1 MGTLKKAALILL
13 ILCSCVGCDQVTKSV
28 ARNHLVSSSPIYLME
43 GVFRLQFSENAG
55 AFMSLGRGLPESV
68 RFWLLIICVGVAL
81 TGMLQFVLFSREM
94 DRFSVTAAALIIGG
108 GFSNLLDRL
117 YNDGLVVDFLNA
129 GIGPVR
135 TGIFNL
141 ADVAIM
147 AGSGML
153 VYWSLFVKKPRRSAG
168 PITDRSE

>member
-1 MGTLKKAALILL
+1 MGTLKKAALVVL
-13 ILCSCVGCDQVTKSV
+13 ILCSCVGCDQVTKSM
-28 ARNHLVSSSPIYLME
+28 ARNHLASSSPITLME
-43 GVFRLQFSENAG
+43 DVFRLQYSENPG
-55 AFMSLGRGLPESV
+55 AFMSLGMGLPDSA

-94 DRFSVTAAALIIGG
+94 DRLSVIAASLIIGG

-117 YNDGLVVDFLNA
+117 YNAGLVVDFMNA
-129 GIGPVR
+129 GVGSVR

-147 AGSGML
+147 VGSGML
-153 VYWSLFVKKPRRSAG
+153 VTWSLLVKKLKR
-168 PITDRSE
+168 

>member
-1 MGTLKKAALILL
+1 
-13 ILCSCVGCDQVTKSV
+13 
-28 ARNHLVSSSPIYLME
+28 ME
-43 GVFRLQFSENAG
+43 GVFRLQYSENAG
-55 AFMSLGRGLPESV
+55 AFMSLGMDLSDSV
-68 RFWLLIICVGVAL
+68 RFWLLIIGVGVAL

-94 DRFSVTAAALIIGG
+94 DRFSVVAASLIIGG

-117 YNDGLVVDFLNA
+117 YNDGLVVDFMNA

-153 VYWSLFVKKPRRSAG
+153 VYWSLFVKKLER
-168 PITDRSE
+168 

>member
-1 MGTLKKAALILL
+1 MRTLKKAALIVL
-13 ILCSCVGCDQVTKSV
+13 ILCSCVGCDQVTKNM
-28 ARNHLVSSSPIYLME
+28 ARNHLASSSPITLME
-43 GVFRLQFSENAG
+43 GMFRLQYSENPG
-55 AFMSLGRGLPESV
+55 AFMSLGMDLPDSV

-94 DRFSVTAAALIIGG
+94 DRFSVIAASLIIGG

-117 YNDGLVVDFLNA
+117 YNDGLVVDFMNA
-129 GIGPVR
+129 GVGHVR

-147 AGSGML
+147 VGSGML
-153 VYWSLFVKKPRRSAG
+153 VYWSLFVKRLKR
-168 PITDRSE
+168 

>member
-1 MGTLKKAALILL
+1 
-13 ILCSCVGCDQVTKSV
+13 
-28 ARNHLVSSSPIYLME
+28 
-43 GVFRLQFSENAG
+43 
-55 AFMSLGRGLPESV
+55 
-68 RFWLLIICVGVAL
+68 
-81 TGMLQFVLFSREM
+81 M
-94 DRFSVTAAALIIGG
+94 DRFSVVAAALIIGG

-117 YNDGLVVDFLNA
+117 YNDGLVVDFMNA

-153 VYWSLFVKKPRRSAG
+153 VTWSLFVKKPRRSDG
-168 PITDRSE
+168 PIADRSE

>member
-1 MGTLKKAALILL
+1 MA
-13 ILCSCVGCDQVTKSV
+13 
-28 ARNHLVSSSPIYLME
+28 

-55 AFMSLGRGLPESV
+55 GFMSLGRGLPGSV
-68 RFWLLIICVGVAL
+68 RFWLLIIGVGVAL

-94 DRFSVTAAALIIGG
+94 DRFSVIAASLIVGG

-129 GIGPVR
+129 GIGHVR

-147 AGSGML
+147 VGSGML
-153 VYWSLFVKKPRRSAG
+153 VYWSLFVIKLKR
-168 PITDRSE
+168 

>member
-1 MGTLKKAALILL
+1 MGTLKKAALIAL

-28 ARNHLVSSSPIYLME
+28 ARNHLASSSPIHLMA

-55 AFMSLGRGLPESV
+55 GFMSLGRGLPGSV
-68 RFWLLIICVGVAL
+68 RFWLLIIGVGVAL

-94 DRFSVTAAALIIGG
+94 DRFSVIAASLIVGG

-129 GIGPVR
+129 GIGHVR

-147 AGSGML
+147 VGSGML
-153 VYWSLFVKKPRRSAG
+153 VYWSLFVIKLKR
-168 PITDRSE
+168 

>member
-1 MGTLKKAALILL
+1 
-13 ILCSCVGCDQVTKSV
+13 
-28 ARNHLVSSSPIYLME
+28 ME
-43 GVFRLQFSENAG
+43 GVFRLQYSENAG
-55 AFMSLGRGLPESV
+55 AFMSLGMDLSDSV
-68 RFWLLIICVGVAL
+68 RFWLLIIGVGVAL

-94 DRFSVTAAALIIGG
+94 DRFSVVAAALIIGG

-117 YNDGLVVDFLNA
+117 YNDGLVVDFMNA

-147 AGSGML
+147 VGSGML
-153 VYWSLFVKKPRRSAG
+153 VTWSLFVKKLER
-168 PITDRSE
+168 

>member
-1 MGTLKKAALILL
+1 MRILKKAALIVL

-28 ARNHLVSSSPIYLME
+28 ARNHLASSNPITLME
-43 GVFRLQFSENAG
+43 GVFRLQYSENPG
-55 AFMSLGRGLPESV
+55 AFMSLGMGLPDSV
-68 RFWLLIICVGVAL
+68 RFWLLVICVGVAL

-94 DRFSVTAAALIIGG
+94 DRFSVIAASLIIGG

-117 YNDGLVVDFLNA
+117 YNDGLVVDFMNA
-129 GIGPVR
+129 GVGNVR

-153 VYWSLFVKKPRRSAG
+153 VTWSLFVKKPSAELKTG
-168 PITDRSE
+168 RGE

>member
-1 MGTLKKAALILL
+1 MRTLKKAALIVL

-28 ARNHLVSSSPIYLME
+28 ARNHLASSSPIHLME
-43 GVFRLQFSENAG
+43 GMFRLQYSENPG
-55 AFMSLGRGLPESV
+55 AFMSLGMGLPDSV

-94 DRFSVTAAALIIGG
+94 DRFSVIAASLIIGG

-117 YNDGLVVDFLNA
+117 YNDGLVVDFMNA
-129 GIGPVR
+129 GVGSVR

-153 VYWSLFVKKPRRSAG
+153 VYWSLFVKKLSAELETRRG
-168 PITDRSE
+168 E

>member
-1 MGTLKKAALILL
+1 MGTLKKAALIAL

-28 ARNHLVSSSPIYLME
+28 ARNHLASSSPITLMA

-55 AFMSLGRGLPESV
+55 GFMSLGRGLPGSV
-68 RFWLLIICVGVAL
+68 RFWLLIIGVGVAL

-94 DRFSVTAAALIIGG
+94 DRFSVIAASLIVGG

-129 GIGPVR
+129 GIGHVR

-147 AGSGML
+147 VGSGML
-153 VYWSLFVKKPRRSAG
+153 VYWSLFVIKLKR
-168 PITDRSE
+168 

>member
-1 MGTLKKAALILL
+1 
-13 ILCSCVGCDQVTKSV
+13 
-28 ARNHLVSSSPIYLME
+28 
-43 GVFRLQFSENAG
+43 
-55 AFMSLGRGLPESV
+55 
-68 RFWLLIICVGVAL
+68 
-81 TGMLQFVLFSREM
+81 MLQFVLFSREM
-94 DRFSVTAAALIIGG
+94 DRFSVVAAALIIGG

-117 YNDGLVVDFLNA
+117 YNDGLVVDFMNA

-153 VYWSLFVKKPRRSAG
+153 VTWSLFVKKLER
-168 PITDRSE
+168 